1 MAKKI
6 RELKMVGQEEL
17 EVLLNKMF
25 EVAGYEVTYSE
36 IVTRKDKWYNDFIM
50 TGKQQEEWM
59 KWGKKYLKNKVHN
72 PEITM
77 ILINVTW
84 GIKVLEKD

>member
-1 MAKKI
+1 
-6 RELKMVGQEEL
+6 MVGQEEL

-25 EVAGYEVTYSE
+25 ELAGYEITYSE
-36 IVTRKDKWYNDFIM
+36 IVTRKDHWYNDFIM

-77 ILINVTW
+77 ILVNVTW
-84 GIKVLEKD
+84 GIKVLEKQ

>member
-1 MAKKI
+1 
-6 RELKMVGQEEL
+6 MVEQEEL

-25 EVAGYEVTYSE
+25 EVAGYEVTYSD
-36 IVTRKDKWYNDFIM
+36 IVTRKDNWYNDFLM
-50 TGKQQEEWM
+50 TVKQEEEWM
-59 KWGKKYLKNKVHN
+59 NWGKKYLKNKVHN

-77 ILINVTW
+77 ILVNVSW

>member
-1 MAKKI
+1 
-6 RELKMVGQEEL
+6 MVGQKEL

-77 ILINVTW
+77 ILVNVTW
-84 GIKVLEKD
+84 GIKVLEKQ

>member
-1 MAKKI
+1 
-6 RELKMVGQEEL
+6 MVGQEEL
-17 EVLLNKMF
+17 EILLNKMF
-25 EVAGYEVTYSE
+25 EISGYEVTYSD
-36 IVTRKDKWYNDFIM
+36 IVTRKDKWYNDFLM
-50 TGKQQEEWM
+50 TRKQQEEWM

-77 ILINVTW
+77 ILIDVTW

>member
-1 MAKKI
+1 
-6 RELKMVGQEEL
+6 MVGQEEL

-59 KWGKKYLKNKVHN
+59 KWGKKYL
-72 PEITM
+72 EM
-77 ILINVTW
+77 
-84 GIKVLEKD
+84 

>member
-1 MAKKI
+1 
-6 RELKMVGQEEL
+6 MVGQEEL

-25 EVAGYEVTYSE
+25 EVAGYEVTYSD
-36 IVTRKDKWYNDFIM
+36 IVTRKDNWYNDFIM

-59 KWGKKYLKNKVHN
+59 KWGKKYLKNKVNN

-77 ILINVTW
+77 ILVNVTW
-84 GIKVLEKD
+84 GIKVLEKQ

>member
-1 MAKKI
+1 
-6 RELKMVGQEEL
+6 MVGQKEL

-25 EVAGYEVTYSE
+25 ELAGYEITYSE

-77 ILINVTW
+77 ILVNVTW
-84 GIKVLEKD
+84 GIKVLEKQ